1 MSSTQ
6 EILKRII
13 KDTQAAKCIILA
25 KYNTG
30 WIGNPALIDRTQM
43 SLADLITLEQ
53 IQSSQLLDL
62 IEGSAA

>member
-1 MSSTQ
+1 MSTKAD
-6 EILKRII
+6 ILKEII
-13 KDTQAAKCIILA
+13 KDTLAAKCIILA

-30 WIGNPALIDRTQM
+30 WISNPALIDRSQM
-43 SLADLITLEQ
+43 SPADLITLEQ